1 MKYYKTKKGRENFFT
16 KNKGSIELLSELMKV
31 EHAHLVEFL
40 STDEKF
46 FKRWNSLYNRME
58 EGLKSHKKRL
68 VTTLSE

>member
-16 KNKGSIELLSELMKV
+16 SNKGSVELLSEIMKV
-31 EHAHLVEFL
+31 EQAQLIEFL

-46 FKRWNSLYNRME
+46 FKRWNSLYNRMI

-68 VTTLSE
+68 VTSLSE